1 MSEGCT
7 TNLWSGAPAWTQ
19 PNFCASLYT
28 SGLAKPRGL
37 HIDTS
42 TDEIL
47 LVDRGKSGQSNILS
61 GWSEPKV
68 IRLDNDGATVVTV
81 AEGVSGI
88 NHGIELANGYLYA
101 STPTTVWRWPY
112 ETGQMYPGNA
122 DNAQEV
128 IVGMDRNA
136 SDELGEIFSSCA

>member
-1 MSEGCT
+1 M
-7 TNLWSGAPAWTQ
+7 
-19 PNFCASLYT
+19 
-28 SGLAKPRGL
+28 
-37 HIDTS
+37 
-42 TDEIL
+42 
-47 LVDRGKSGQSNILS
+47 
-61 GWSEPKV
+61 

-136 SDELGEIFSSCA
+136 SDELGEIFSSCS